1 MTNEEHSY
9 KIKLRSARTASNSA
23 ISSFYKS
30 EQWINFCTNENND
43 YGGFELAATLHRIRQ
58 LVDGGVGGEDKGD
71 EKEKSG
77 DYWNWNEDQ
86 NNLFFHD
93 ILMEYNSFLQ
103 SIIQVFV
110 VDEVYKRRK
119 EIQLK
124 IKTQKEN
131 ESRRNS
137 KIALNILDL
146 VFSFVKLKEALGME
160 RATLTGLMANTSNTG
175 TRLNLIVNDLV
186 MIVENQYQILS
197 DLRQQSGLDLDVGEG
212 SSSILDT
219 SETEPKMKLDDNQS
233 TLFRLV
239 QEAISPSSTM
249 RAVQDHVTKDFD
261 IEMFQKAMSMGE
273 FWVG

>member
-1 MTNEEHSY
+1 M
-9 KIKLRSARTASNSA
+9 
-23 ISSFYKS
+23 
-30 EQWINFCTNENND
+30 
-43 YGGFELAATLHRIRQ
+43 AATLHRIRQ
-58 LVDGGVGGEDKGD
+58 LVDGGVGDKGED
-71 EKEKSG
+71 EKEEEKRG

-119 EIQLK
+119 DIQLK
-124 IKTQKEN
+124 INTQKEN

-197 DLRQQSGLDLDVGEG
+197 DLNCFGLDLDVGEG

-219 SETEPKMKLDDNQS
+219 SETEPKMKLDDNHS

-239 QEAISPSSTM
+239 QEAISPSETM

>member
-1 MTNEEHSY
+1 
-9 KIKLRSARTASNSA
+9 
-23 ISSFYKS
+23 
-30 EQWINFCTNENND
+30 
-43 YGGFELAATLHRIRQ
+43 
-58 LVDGGVGGEDKGD
+58 
-71 EKEKSG
+71 
-77 DYWNWNEDQ
+77 
-86 NNLFFHD
+86 
-93 ILMEYNSFLQ
+93 MEYNSFLQ

-110 VDEVYKRRK
+110 IDEVYSRRK
-119 EIQLK
+119 DIQLK
-124 IKTQKEN
+124 INTQKEN

-137 KIALNILDL
+137 KIELNILDL

-175 TRLNLIVNDLV
+175 TRLNLIINDLV

-197 DLRQQSGLDLDVGEG
+197 DLRKQSLDVGEG

-219 SETEPKMKLDDNQS
+219 SETEPKMKLDDNHS

-239 QEAISPSSTM
+239 QEAISPSETM

>member
-1 MTNEEHSY
+1 M
-9 KIKLRSARTASNSA
+9 
-23 ISSFYKS
+23 
-30 EQWINFCTNENND
+30 
-43 YGGFELAATLHRIRQ
+43 
-58 LVDGGVGGEDKGD
+58 
-71 EKEKSG
+71 
-77 DYWNWNEDQ
+77 
-86 NNLFFHD
+86 
-93 ILMEYNSFLQ
+93 
-103 SIIQVFV
+103 

-119 EIQLK
+119 DIQLK
-124 IKTQKEN
+124 INSQIEN

-197 DLRQQSGLDLDVGEG
+197 DLNCFGLDLDVGEG

-219 SETEPKMKLDDNQS
+219 SETEPKIKDDNHS

-239 QEAISPSSTM
+239 QEAISPSDTM

-261 IEMFQKAMSMGE
+261 IEMFQRAMSMGE